1 MKQQLLTNLVR
12 GVTLMNG
19 EGAYSRE
26 DRKILMTVISRY
38 ELANL
43 KQLIQSVDPEAF
55 VNITETVEV
64 MGLFRRDAY

>member
-1 MKQQLLTNLVR
+1 
-12 GVTLMNG
+12 
-19 EGAYSRE
+19 
-26 DRKILMTVISRY
+26 
-38 ELANL
+38 L

>member
-1 MKQQLLTNLVR
+1 VR

>member
-1 MKQQLLTNLVR
+1 
-12 GVTLMNG
+12 MNG

>member
-1 MKQQLLTNLVR
+1 LVR

>member
-1 MKQQLLTNLVR
+1 MKLQLLTNLVR

-43 KQLIQSVDPEAF
+43 SS
-55 VNITETVEV
+55 
-64 MGLFRRDAY
+64 